1 MTPEQQARLTID
13 GQLAASGWVVQ
24 DYKRL
29 NLRAGRGVAVRE
41 FPLLAGPTDYLL
53 FVDGKAVGVV
63 EAKKVGTALTGVE
76 LQVEKYRE
84 GVPEHLKAPRLP
96 LPFGYESTGVET
108 RFTSGLDFLERSRA
122 VFAFH
127 RPEQLAA
134 WLDEAPAGG
143 ENRTFRNLVHGLP
156 PLTGVGLR
164 DCQFEAIT
172 NLERSLAADRPR
184 ALIQMA
190 TGSGKTYT
198 AIGAVYRL
206 LKHGGARRVLFLVDR
221 ANLGRQALAE
231 FQTFVTPDDGR
242 KFTEIY
248 NVQHLQ
254 SNVLNKTAA
263 VCITTIQRLF
273 SILAGQPELDPALDE
288 TSLFELDGG
297 GDYVREVRYNPVVPI
312 EFFDAL
318 IVDECHRSIYNLW
331 RGVLEYFDAALIGLT
346 ATPNKQTFGFFNQNL
361 VMEYGHQRAV
371 AEAVNVDYSTYRIKT
386 AIGEGGG
393 LLEAG
398 EWVDRRDRQ
407 TRAKRW
413 EELDEELAFGA
424 KDLNRAVVVP
434 DQLRTVLRAV
444 RDGLRICFP
453 ERQEVPK
460 TLIFAL
466 DDAHAD
472 DVVQMVREVFD
483 AGNEFARK
491 ITYKTTGQK
500 PEELIK
506 AFRTS
511 YYPRV
516 AVTVDMIAT
525 GTDIRPLEALVFL
538 RSVKSKGFFEQMKGR
553 GTRVISDSDLQSVSP
568 SATSKTGFVLFDAV
582 GVTERIKT
590 DEPPLE
596 RQKSVPFGKLL
607 MNVALGDHRPD
618 TLSTLAGR
626 LGRLAGRVKPAD
638 ALGIIEATG
647 GRDLRAL
654 ANDLLA
660 ALDPDRRLAVARADT
675 GEAEPDDAALDA
687 AYATLAGAAAMPF
700 SNPTVRDAIEA
711 AQRRDEQTIAVDLQD
726 RLLGVGHDR
735 DADARAREA
744 VGSFRQFILDHRD
757 EIAALQVLYAPGH
770 GRLKWRD
777 LKALA
782 QTIAAP
788 PLGLTTDRL
797 WRAYATLEGARVRGA
812 GGRRLATDLVALVRF
827 ALERERGEDATL
839 TPWPEIVAGRFAAW
853 LDEQERRRGEPFT
866 AEQVAWLGLIRDQ
879 IATSLSMEKN
889 DFDYDPF
896 VGHGGLGRAHQLFG
910 AELPTIL
917 QELNE
922 RLAA

>member
-1 MTPEQQARLTID
+1 VTPEQQARLTID

-24 DYKRL
+24 DMKQL
-29 NLRAGRGVAVRE
+29 NLHAGHGVAVRE

-53 FVDGKAVGVV
+53 FFDGKAVGVV

-84 GVPEHLKAPRLP
+84 GVPKHLKAPRLP

-143 ENRTFRNLVHGLP
+143 ENRTFRNLVHHLP

-206 LKHGGARRVLFLVDR
+206 LKHGGAKRVLFLVDR

-242 KFTEIY
+242 KFTELY
-248 NVQHLQ
+248 NVQHLR
-254 SNVLNKTAA
+254 SNVLNTTAA

-297 GDYVREVRYNPVVPI
+297 GDYVREVRYNPNVPI

-398 EWVDRRDRQ
+398 EWVDKRDRQ

-413 EELDEELAFGA
+413 EELDEELAFA
-424 KDLNRAVVVP
+424 ANDLNRAVVVP

-444 RDGLRICFP
+444 RDGLRVCFP
-453 ERQEVPK
+453 DRTEVPK

-483 AGNEFARK
+483 AGNEFAQK

-506 AFRTS
+506 AFRTG

-596 RQKSVPFGKLL
+596 RQKAVPFGKLL

-626 LGRLAGRVKPAD
+626 LGRLAGRTKPAD

-647 GRDLRAL
+647 GKDLRAL

-660 ALDPDRRLAVARADT
+660 ALDPDRRLAGGAGRHGAGRPRRRGAGCRPRQARRGGGAAVQRAHGARRDRGGAAARRADDRGRAARPPAERRPRPGRGRAGTGGGRHVPAVHPRQPRRDRRAPGALRAGERAAEVARPEGAGADDRGPAARADDRSPLA
-675 GEAEPDDAALDA
+675 GLRDAGGVAGARGGGAAAGDRSGGAGALRAGAGARRGRDA
-687 AYATLAGAAAMPF
+687 DPLAGDRGGALRGVARRAGAAAW
-700 SNPTVRDAIEA
+700 SAVH
-711 AQRRDEQTIAVDLQD
+711 RRAG
-726 RLLGVGHDR
+726 GVAGADPRPDR
-735 DADARAREA
+735 DLA
-744 VGSFRQFILDHRD
+744 LDG
-757 EIAALQVLYAPGH
+757 E
-770 GRLKWRD
+770 GRL
-777 LKALA
+777 
-782 QTIAAP
+782 
-788 PLGLTTDRL
+788 RL
-797 WRAYATLEGARVRGA
+797 RSVHRAWGA
-812 GGRRLATDLVALVRF
+812 GQGAPALRGGVADDLTRV
-827 ALERERGEDATL
+827 E
-839 TPWPEIVAGRFAAW
+839 
-853 LDEQERRRGEPFT
+853 
-866 AEQVAWLGLIRDQ
+866 
-879 IATSLSMEKN
+879 
-889 DFDYDPF
+889 
-896 VGHGGLGRAHQLFG
+896 
-910 AELPTIL
+910 
-917 QELNE
+917 
-922 RLAA
+922 

>member
-1 MTPEQQARLTID
+1 MTPEEQARQRID
-13 GQLAASGWVVQ
+13 AQLAASGWVVQ

-29 NLRAGRGVAVRE
+29 NLYAAKGVAVRE
-41 FPLLAGPTDYLL
+41 FPLTTGEADYLL
-53 FVDGKAVGVV
+53 FVDGKPVGVV

-76 LQVEKYRE
+76 LQSAKYRE
-84 GVPEHLKAPRLP
+84 GVPPKLNAPRLP

-127 RPEQLAA
+127 RPEMLAE
-134 WLDEAPAGG
+134 WLAQAPAGG
-143 ENRTFRNLVHGLP
+143 ENRTFRSLVHHLP
-156 PLTGVGLR
+156 PLTRVGLR
-164 DCQFEAIT
+164 ECQYEAIT

-198 AIGAVYRL
+198 AISAAYRL
-206 LKHGGARRVLFLVDR
+206 LKFGGARRILFLVDR

-242 KFTEIY
+242 KFTELY

-254 SNVLNKTAA
+254 SNVLSKTAE
-263 VCITTIQRLF
+263 VCITTIQRLY
-273 SILAGQPELDPALDE
+273 SILSGEPELDPSLDE
-288 TSLFELDGG
+288 TSLFDLDGG
-297 GDYVREVRYNPVVPI
+297 GGSVREVRYNAHVPI
-312 EFFDAL
+312 EFFDAM

-331 RGVLEYFDAALIGLT
+331 RGVLDYFDASTIGLT
-346 ATPNKQTFGFFNQNL
+346 ATPNKQTFGFFNKNL

-371 AEAVNVDYSTYRIKT
+371 AEAVNVDYSVYRIKT

-393 LLEAG
+393 QLEAG

-407 TRAKRW
+407 TRQLRW
-413 EELDEELAFGA
+413 EELDEDLAFAA

-444 RDGLRICFP
+444 KDALPVCFP
-453 ERQEVPK
+453 GRTEVPK

-472 DVVQMVREVFD
+472 DVVRMVREVFD
-483 AGNEFARK
+483 AGNEFAQK
-491 ITYKTTGQK
+491 ITYKTTGAK
-500 PEELIK
+500 PEDLIK

-525 GTDIRPLEALVFL
+525 GTDIKPLEALVFL

-553 GTRVISDSDLQSVSP
+553 GTRVIADSDLQAVSP
-568 SATSKTGFVLFDAV
+568 SAMSKTGFVLFDAV

-596 RQKSVPFGKLL
+596 RQKSQPLDKLL
-607 MNVALGDHRPD
+607 VDVALGNRERDA
-618 TLSTLAGR
+618 LATLAGR
-626 LGRLAGRVKPAD
+626 LGRLAGRAKPGE
-638 ALGIIEATG
+638 ALAIIEATG
-647 GRDLRAL
+647 GQDLRAL
-654 ANDLLA
+654 ANALIA
-660 ALDPDRRLAVARADT
+660 AIDPDRRLAAAQATTGLAAPDEVAL
-675 GEAEPDDAALDA
+675 EA
-687 AYATLAGAAAMPF
+687 AYAALAHDATMPF
-700 SNPTVRDAIEA
+700 NDPTVREAILA
-711 AQRRDEQTIAVDLQD
+711 AQRRDEQTIAANLQD
-726 RLLGVGHDR
+726 TLLSIGHDR

-744 VGSFRQFILDHRD
+744 IGSFRRFILDNRD
-757 EIAALQVLYAPGH
+757 EIAALQVLYAPGN

-782 QTIAAP
+782 LAIQAP

-812 GGRRLATDLVALVRF
+812 GARRLATDLVALVRF
-827 ALERERGEDATL
+827 ALERERGEEATL
-839 TPWPEIVAGRFAAW
+839 MPWPEIVAGRFSAW
-853 LDEQERRRGEPFT
+853 LDEQEARRGQPFT
-866 AEQVAWLGLIRDQ
+866 AEQQAWLGMIRDQ
-879 IATSLSMEKN
+879 IALSLSMEREDFN
-889 DFDYDPF
+889 DLPF
-896 VGHGGLGRAHQLFG
+896 AGHGGLGRAHQLFG

-917 QELNE
+917 RDLNE